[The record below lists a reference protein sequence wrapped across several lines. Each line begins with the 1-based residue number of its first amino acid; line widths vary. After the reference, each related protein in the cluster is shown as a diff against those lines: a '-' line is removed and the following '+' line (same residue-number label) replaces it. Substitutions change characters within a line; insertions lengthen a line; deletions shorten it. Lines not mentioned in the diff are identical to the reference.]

1 MKSKLKYINT
11 LEQKINYNFNNKD
24 LLEEALTHS
33 SFKNKSNSNQE
44 RLEFL
49 GDRVLGLIISKKL
62 LEKYPN
68 EKRYKI

>member
-24 LLEEALTHS
+24 LLEALTHS

-49 GDRVLGLIISKKL
+49 GDRVLGLVIAEFLFQSFL
-62 LEKYPN
+62 CL
-68 EKRYKI
+68 

>member
-1 MKSKLKYINT
+1 MKNKLKYINT

-44 RLEFL
+44 RL
-49 GDRVLGLIISKKL
+49 
-62 LEKYPN
+62 
-68 EKRYKI
+68 